1 MSVLDDRHILTCGD
15 DNRIMMFDT
24 VSMQCVRT
32 GKVSNKDEPK
42 NKNKSLAST
51 SSKFGPN
58 KQARAITASLKHK
71 HLVVCSNLGKIS
83 VRSLDDFDQKLYSL
97 KHAHSYC

>member
-1 MSVLDDRHILTCGD
+1 MDDRHILTCGD
-15 DNRIMMFDT
+15 DNRIMLFDF
-24 VSMQCVRT
+24 VEMKCVMS
-32 GKVSNKDEPK
+32 GKVSAKDETK

-58 KQARAITASLKHK
+58 KQARAITASFKHK
-71 HLVVCSNLGKIS
+71 HLVVCSNFGKVS
-83 VRSLDDFDQKLYSL
+83 VRSLDDFDKKLYSL